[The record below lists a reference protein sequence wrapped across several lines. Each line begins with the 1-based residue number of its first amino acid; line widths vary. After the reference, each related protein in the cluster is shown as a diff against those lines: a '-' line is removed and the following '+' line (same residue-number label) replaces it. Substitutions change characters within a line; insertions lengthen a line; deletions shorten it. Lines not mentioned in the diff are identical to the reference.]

1 MDDRPDGSE
10 LLTVARRLLLDGLL
24 PLLPAGK
31 TYDVLMVAN
40 AMAIASRELRLLGRT
55 RREADEQIER
65 FFVSSGLGHFP
76 QHAETPDA
84 AGHKEALLAKQIRA
98 RSVPREHYRPLHQL
112 LLSLTRAKLAI
123 TNPKHLG
130 SQGALHE

>member
-1 MDDRPDGSE
+1 MDDRPDGSD
-10 LLTVARRLLLDGLL
+10 LLTVARRLLLDELL

-40 AMAIASRELRLLGRT
+40 AMAIASRELKQYAHM

-65 FFVSSGLGHFP
+65 FLVSAGLGNMSGRREM
-76 QHAETPDA
+76 AETP
-84 AGHKEALLAKQIRA
+84 GKKEALLARHIRA
-98 RSVPREHYRPLHQL
+98 RSVPPPQYGPLHQL